1 MWTRSHTV
9 SSQWIATLHSGLVAT
24 ANDGFL
30 EFFPSL
36 SLSSFTYSGGSVME
50 VVIFLH
56 SWTVTARILFYKIS
70 AICCFPSMSFCFLPV
85 YIFTTET
92 HCSRPACPFQISTH
106 LLRTGRW
113 RFSCYSYTTR
123 LERALLLWRSSWN
136 IRHACML
143 LKIHSPCS

>member
-1 MWTRSHTV
+1 MLERSPLISLSLSCLCAREDLHRV
-9 SSQWIATLHSGLVAT
+9 LSQWVATFHSGLVAS
-24 ANDGFL
+24 DRQRRLSGIL
-30 EFFPSL
+30 SL
-36 SLSSFTYSGGSVME
+36 SLASFTYSGGGSVME

-106 LLRTGRW
+106 LLRTGR
-113 RFSCYSYTTR
+113 
-123 LERALLLWRSSWN
+123 
-136 IRHACML
+136 
-143 LKIHSPCS
+143 